1 LAATTNAVDAP
12 APGYSVKEQRSW
24 YVYDWANSVF
34 STTVVTL
41 FFGPYITSIARH
53 AADSEGLVH
62 PFGIPVD
69 HRSYYGYLVSLSV
82 LMQVFFLPVLGAL
95 ADYSHRKK
103 SILGW
108 LAGIGS
114 GATVLMFYIS
124 GSNYLYG
131 GALFLIANLSF
142 GASIVIYNSF
152 LPDIAPEA
160 DRDTV
165 SSKGFAWGY
174 AGGALLL
181 ALNLALY
188 SFPEKFGVDGEMA
201 VRISL
206 ASAGLWWGLFT
217 LIPLKILRNRGSRR
231 TAPPGET
238 ILSTGFKQ
246 LFKTLAEMR
255 KYPQTLT
262 FLIAYLIYNDAIQTV
277 IAMSSQFG
285 ADELKIS
292 LRDLTLAILM
302 VQVVAFP
309 GAIMFNWLAR
319 AIKAK
324 WAIAFSLLIWTLI
337 VIAMYG
343 WVKTT
348 SGFFIAA
355 FVVALIMGGSQAL
368 SRSLYS
374 LMIPKGREA
383 EYYSLY
389 EISDKG
395 TSWMC
400 PLIFGLALQYT
411 KSYRLA
417 ILSLIFFF
425 ALGLVVLLKVNVR
438 KAAIEAGNE
447 PV

>member
-1 LAATTNAVDAP
+1 MTHSFQV
-12 APGYSVKEQRSW
+12 GE
-24 YVYDWANSVF
+24 
-34 STTVVTL
+34 VT
-41 FFGPYITSIARH
+41 
-53 AADSEGLVH
+53 
-62 PFGIPVD
+62 
-69 HRSYYGYLVSLSV
+69 
-82 LMQVFFLPVLGAL
+82 
-95 ADYSHRKK
+95 
-103 SILGW
+103 
-108 LAGIGS
+108 IG
-114 GATVLMFYIS
+114 
-124 GSNYLYG
+124 G

-160 DRDTV
+160 ERDTV

-181 ALNLALY
+181 ALNLAMY
-188 SFPEKFGVDGEMA
+188 SSPATFGIDEGIA

-217 LIPLKILRNRGSRR
+217 LIPLKILRNRGAQRSP
-231 TAPPGET
+231 APGET

-246 LFKTLAEMR
+246 LFRTVAEMR

-262 FLIAYLIYNDAIQTV
+262 FLVAYLIYNDAIQTV
-277 IAMSSQFG
+277 IALSSQFG
-285 ADELKIS
+285 ADELKVS
-292 LRDLTLAILM
+292 MRDLTLAILM
-302 VQVVAFP
+302 VQVIAFP
-309 GAIMFNWLAR
+309 GAIMFNWLAK
-319 AIKAK
+319 AITAK
-324 WAIAFSLLIWTLI
+324 WAVAFSLLIWTLL

-348 SGFFIAA
+348 FGFFIAA
-355 FVVALIMGGSQAL
+355 AVVALIMGGSQAL

-395 TSWMC
+395 TSWLC
-400 PLIFGLALQYT
+400 PLIFGLALQFT

-438 KAAIEAGNE
+438 QAAIEAGNE

>member
-1 LAATTNAVDAP
+1 MTAVIDGQKP
-12 APGYSVKEQRSW
+12 EYSVKEQRGW
-24 YVYDWANSVF
+24 YIYDWANSVF

-53 AADSEGLVH
+53 AADAQGMVH

-82 LMQVFFLPVLGAL
+82 LMQVFVLPVLGAL
-95 ADYSHRKK
+95 TDYSHQKK
-103 SILGW
+103 AILGW
-108 LAGIGS
+108 LAYIGA
-114 GATVLMFYIS
+114 GGTVLMYFIN
-124 GSNYLYG
+124 GDNYLYG
-131 GALFLIANLSF
+131 GALFLLANLSF
-142 GASIVIYNSF
+142 GASIVVYNSF
-152 LPDIAPEA
+152 LPDIAPEQ

-174 AGGALLL
+174 VGGALLL
-181 ALNLALY
+181 ALNLVLY
-188 SFPEKFGVDGEMA
+188 SFPTKFGIEEGLA

-217 LIPLKILRNRGSRR
+217 LIPLKALRNRGAKRVAASN
-231 TAPPGET
+231 ES

-246 LFKTLAEMR
+246 LFRTLSGMR
-255 KYPQTLT
+255 AYPQTLT

-277 IAMSSQFG
+277 ISLASQFG
-285 ADELKIS
+285 SDELKIP
-292 LRDLTLAILM
+292 LDKLTLAILM

-309 GAIMFNWLAR
+309 GAMLFNWIAKL
-319 AIKAK
+319 IKAK
-324 WAIAFSLLIWTLI
+324 WAVVISLVIWTMI

-343 WVKTT
+343 FVQTT
-348 SGFFIAA
+348 NEFFVAA
-355 FVVALIMGGSQAL
+355 AIVALVLGGSQAL

-395 TSWMC
+395 TSWLC

-417 ILSLIFFF
+417 ILSLIVFFI
-425 ALGLVVLLKVNVR
+425 LGLIVLIKVNVR
-438 KAAIEAGNE
+438 QATIEAGNE